1 MFRREGDF
9 WAVGDAAIL
18 VRVRHAKGMDDL
30 AYLLANPDRDVHVL
44 DLTLEAPPLPGR
56 GADGVPVARSA
67 AGAGPAPWPDAR
79 ARAAYRTR
87 RAELRDELAEA
98 ERASDS
104 ARALRARA
112 ELEAIDE
119 ELSVAYRARNR
130 RAPSDPLEKARKAV
144 AWRIRHALNR
154 LDDLQPAVA
163 GHLRESIKTGICCSY
178 APRGG
183 VTWSLSPPSRR

>member
-1 MFRREGDF
+1 VFRREGDF
-9 WAVGDAAIL
+9 WTVGDDAML

-44 DLTLEAPPLPGR
+44 DLTLEVPPLPGHR
-56 GADGVPVARSA
+56 AEGVPVVRSA
-67 AGAGPAPWPDAR
+67 AGAGPAPDAQ

-98 ERASDS
+98 ERSSDS

-119 ELSVAYRARNR
+119 ELAVAYRAGKR

-163 GHLRESIKTGICCSY
+163 GHLRESIKTGICCRY
-178 APRGG
+178 AARTG
-183 VTWSLSPPSRR
+183 VTWSLSTPSRR

>member
-1 MFRREGDF
+1 
-9 WAVGDAAIL
+9 
-18 VRVRHAKGMDDL
+18 MDDL

-44 DLTLEAPPLPGR
+44 DLTLEAPPLSGH
-56 GADGVPVARSA
+56 GAEGAPVVRSA
-67 AGAGPAPWPDAR
+67 AGAGPAPWPDAQ

-104 ARALRARA
+104 AGALRARA

-119 ELSVAYRARNR
+119 ELAVAYRAGKR

-144 AWRIRHALNR
+144 AWRIHHALNR
-154 LDDLQPAVA
+154 LDGLQPAVA
-163 GHLRESIKTGICCSY
+163 GHLRESIKTGICCRY
-178 APRGG
+178 AASTG
-183 VTWSLSPPSRR
+183 VTWSLRTPSRR